1 VNVEKFSELQLRATE
16 GLFKNTYWP
25 RGGYFNLNSAR
36 QFMIE
41 MLRYIQP
48 DGSLLDLGCSKL
60 IPYKAFVESCGMRWF
75 GADLYDAKDI
85 ASPDYRQSG
94 EASIPFDNEQF
105 NIIMSFHV
113 IEHFTH
119 PEAMF
124 AEMNR
129 CLKSGGII
137 GGACAF
143 HEFEHRSFFHL
154 TSKGIASILKRHGFE
169 ILSIAPSNHS
179 GWMVEGQRFFGG
191 TGSINKSSRKEFLRT
206 GILCNLNWGPFLF
219 CNTCEFLRRNMPFLR
234 RYYRPSQDAATIYF
248 YARKR

>member
-1 VNVEKFSELQLRATE
+1 MNVEKFSELQLSATE
-16 GLFKNTYWP
+16 GLLKNTYWP

-105 NIIMSFHV
+105 NIIMCFHV

-129 CLKSGGII
+129 CLKSEGII

-143 HEFEHRSFFHL
+143 HEFEHGSFFHL
-154 TSKGIASILKRHGFE
+154 TSKGIASILERHGFE
-169 ILSIAPSNHS
+169 ILSITPSNHS
-179 GWMVEGQRFFGG
+179 GWMTEGQRFFGG
-191 TGSINKSSRKEFLRT
+191 TGSI
-206 GILCNLNWGPFLF
+206 INLPEKNF
-219 CNTCEFLRRNMPFLR
+219 CELGF
-234 RYYRPSQDAATIYF
+234 SAI
-248 YARKR
+248 